1 MIHSFEKSVLLLDDQ
16 VDFLRSLSKDFTH
29 NNYKVTAVTCIKDIP
44 NQSFDEAVLD
54 IRLVGESGLD
64 AITLLKKNNP
74 QIRIV
79 MLSGY
84 GSIATCV
91 EALRR
96 GALNYLIK
104 PVRFK
109 ALQSA
114 LAGDMK
120 DTHTEELQVPTL
132 SEFEH
137 EYIDFVLQKNE
148 GNITHTAKELGLH
161 RQSLQRKLKKLK

>member
-1 MIHSFEKSVLLLDDQ
+1 MSSPKKRILLLDDQ
-16 VDFLRSLSKDFTH
+16 VHFLRSLSKDFAALDYEIT
-29 NNYKVTAVTCIKDIP
+29 TVTCLKDIP
-44 NQSFDEAVLD
+44 KQSFDEAVLD

-64 AITLLKKNNP
+64 AIEKLKATNP
-74 QIRIV
+74 HIKIV

-91 EALRR
+91 EALKR
-96 GALNYLIK
+96 GATNYLIK

-109 ALQSA
+109 ILLAALEGRTTQDQPEDLS
-114 LAGDMK
+114 L
-120 DTHTEELQVPTL
+120 PTL